1 MATLDYAIV
10 GGGIAGLYVARELA
24 KRHTHAK
31 ISVFEKYRVLGGRIL
46 TFHDKQFQWEEGAGR
61 IHSSHTLTRDLLK
74 EYGLHEISIS
84 DETGWIK
91 TYGSELVPNPFEDSL
106 RSWLPQVQMLPEEIL
121 GTHTLY
127 EILEGIFGTTKA
139 KAFID
144 PFAYRAEVYTLRADL
159 ALRSFTTEMGANQKF
174 SICKEGLDSLIGA
187 LANDCKSRGVT
198 LHTHHA
204 LENLAPE
211 MDGLLTLWFA
221 IGSPSLHDSRS
232 IITVKAKT
240 VICALHADAL
250 RKIPIFKPI
259 PALTHVKMEPLH
271 RIYAVFPP
279 GKNGKI
285 WFEDLPKFVTETRLR
300 YFIPVRPDKGIVMI
314 SYTDAGD
321 SIVWTNI
328 ASGMKPIAEQVLGKV
343 LTDECRRLFPTR
355 EIPYPTLV
363 KSHPWTSGAT
373 YWTPGFYDPNTLSK
387 ETLQP
392 FKDLPNLHICGES
405 FSMRQAWIEGALE
418 NSRALLRIL

>member
-1 MATLDYAIV
+1 M
-10 GGGIAGLYVARELA
+10 
-24 KRHTHAK
+24 
-31 ISVFEKYRVLGGRIL
+31 
-46 TFHDKQFQWEEGAGR
+46 
-61 IHSSHTLTRDLLK
+61 
-74 EYGLHEISIS
+74 
-84 DETGWIK
+84 
-91 TYGSELVPNPFEDSL
+91 
-106 RSWLPQVQMLPEEIL
+106 LPQEIL

-127 EILEGIFGTTKA
+127 EILEGVFGTAKA
-139 KAFID
+139 KTFTD
-144 PFAYRAEVYTLRADL
+144 PFPYRAELFTLRADL
-159 ALRSFTTEMGANQKF
+159 ALGSFTTEMGANQRF
-174 SICKEGLDSLIGA
+174 SICKEGLDSLIDA

-198 LHTHHA
+198 LHTHHS

-211 MDGLLTLWFA
+211 LDDTLTLWFA
-221 IGSPSLHDSRS
+221 TGSPSLHDSR
-232 IITVKAKT
+232 IIKTVQAKN

-250 RKIPIFKPI
+250 RKIPIFKPL
-259 PALTHVKMEPLH
+259 PALTCVKMEPLH

-279 GKNGKI
+279 GKTGKI

-300 YFIPVRPDKGIVMI
+300 YFIPIRPDKGIVMI

-328 ASGMKPIAEQVLGKV
+328 ASGMKPIAEQVLGKL

-355 EIPYPTLV
+355 EIPYPTVV
-363 KSHPWTSGAT
+363 KSHPWKSGAT
-373 YWTPGFYDPNTLSK
+373 YWTPGLYDPYKLSK
-387 ETLQP
+387 ETLTP

>member
-10 GGGIAGLYVARELA
+10 GGGISGLYVARELA

-61 IHSSHTLTRDLLK
+61 IHSSHILTRNLLK
-74 EYGLHEISIS
+74 EYGLHEIPIS

-91 TYGSELVPNPFEDSL
+91 TYGSELLPNPFEDSL
-106 RSWLPQVQMLPEEIL
+106 RAWLPQVQMLPEEIL

-144 PFAYRAEVYTLRADL
+144 PFPYRAEVYTLRADL
-159 ALRSFTTEMGANQKF
+159 AVRSFTTEMGANQRF
-174 SICKEGLDSLIGA
+174 SICKEGLDSLIDA

-211 MDGLLTLWFA
+211 MDGSLTLWFA
-221 IGSPSLHDSRS
+221 TGSPSLHDSRT
-232 IITVKAKT
+232 IITAQAKT

-250 RKIPIFKPI
+250 RKIPIFKPL
-259 PALTHVKMEPLH
+259 PALTCVKMEPLH

-300 YFIPVRPDKGIVMI
+300 YFIPIRPDKGIVMI

-328 ASGMKPIAEQVLGKV
+328 ASGMKPIAEQVLGKL
-343 LTDECRRLFPTR
+343 LTDECRRLFPMR
-355 EIPYPTLV
+355 EIPYPSMV
-363 KSHPWTSGAT
+363 KSHPWSSGAT
-373 YWTPGFYDPNTLSK
+373 YWTPGLYDPNTLSK
-387 ETLQP
+387 ETLTP

>member
-1 MATLDYAIV
+1 MAMLDYAIV

-46 TFHDKQFQWEEGAGR
+46 TFHDKNLQWEEGAGR
-61 IHSSHTLTRDLLK
+61 IHSSHILTHALIK
-74 EYGLHEISIS
+74 EYNLHELPIS
-84 DETGWIK
+84 DESGWIK
-91 TYGSELVPNPFEDSL
+91 TYGSYLVANPFEDSL
-106 RSWLPQVQMLPEEIL
+106 RTWLPQVQMLPQEIL

-127 EILEGIFGTTKA
+127 EILEGIFGSAKA
-139 KAFID
+139 KTFTD
-144 PFAYRAEVYTLRADL
+144 PFPYRAELFTLRADL
-159 ALRSFTTEMGANQKF
+159 ALGSFITEMGANQKF
-174 SICKEGLDSLIGA
+174 SICKEGLDSLIAA
-187 LANDCKSRGVT
+187 LANECKSRGVS
-198 LHTHHA
+198 LHTHYT

-211 MDGLLTLWFA
+211 LDDTLTLWFST
-221 IGSPSLHDSRS
+221 GSPSLHDSRT
-232 IITVKAKT
+232 IKTVQAKN

-250 RKIPIFKPI
+250 RKIPIFKPL
-259 PALTHVKMEPLH
+259 PALTCVKMEPLH

-279 GKNGKI
+279 GKNGNI

-328 ASGMKPIAEQVLGKV
+328 ANGMKPISEQVLGKI

-355 EIPYPTLV
+355 EIPYPTVV
-363 KSHPWTSGAT
+363 KSHPWKSGAT
-373 YWTPGFYDPNTLSK
+373 YWTPGLYDPYKLSK

-392 FKDLPNLHICGES
+392 FRDLPNLFICGES
-405 FSMRQAWIEGALE
+405 FSMKQAWIEGALE

>member
-24 KRHTHAK
+24 KRHTTAT

-46 TFHDKQFQWEEGAGR
+46 TFHDKNLQWEEGAGR
-61 IHSSHTLTRDLLK
+61 IHSSHIYTRDLLR
-74 EYGLHEISIS
+74 EYGLHELHIS
-84 DETGWIK
+84 DESGWVK

-106 RSWLPQVQMLPEEIL
+106 RSWLPQVQVLPSEIL

-127 EILEGIFGTTKA
+127 EVLEGIFGSAKA
-139 KAFID
+139 KTFTD
-144 PFAYRAEVYTLRADL
+144 PFPYRAELFTLRADL
-159 ALRSFTTEMGANQKF
+159 ALGSFTAEMGTTKSF
-174 SICKEGLDSLIGA
+174 YICKEGLDSVIGS
-187 LANDCKSRGVT
+187 LAKECKSRGVK
-198 LHTHHA
+198 LYTHHT

-211 MDGLLTLWFA
+211 MNGSLTLWFST
-221 IGSPSLHDSRS
+221 GSPSLHDSR
-232 IITVKAKT
+232 IIKTIQAKN

-250 RKIPIFKPI
+250 RKIPIFKPL
-259 PALTHVKMEPLH
+259 PALTCVKMEPLH

-279 GKNGKI
+279 GKNGRF
-285 WFEDLPKFVTETRLR
+285 WCEDLPKFVTETRLR
-300 YFIPVRPDKGIVMI
+300 YFIPIRPDKGIVMI

-321 SIVWTNI
+321 SVVWTNI
-328 ASGMKPIAEQVLGKV
+328 ANGTKPIAEQVLGKI
-343 LTDECRRLFPTR
+343 LTDECRQLFPTR

-363 KSHPWTSGAT
+363 KSHPWKSGAT
-373 YWTPGFYDPNTLSK
+373 YWTPGLYTPEIVSK

-392 FKDLPNLHICGES
+392 FKDLPTLFICGES
-405 FSMRQAWIEGALE
+405 FSMKQAWIEGALE

>member
-10 GGGIAGLYVARELA
+10 GGGISGLYVARELA

-46 TFHDKQFQWEEGAGR
+46 TFHEKQFQWEEGAGR
-61 IHSSHTLTRDLLK
+61 IHSSHIVTRDLLK
-74 EYGLHEISIS
+74 EYGLHEIPIS

-91 TYGSELVPNPFEDSL
+91 TYGSELLPNPFEDSL
-106 RSWLPQVQMLPEEIL
+106 RAWLPQVQMLPEEIL

-144 PFAYRAEVYTLRADL
+144 PFPYRAEVYTLRADL
-159 ALRSFTTEMGANQKF
+159 ALRSFTTEMGANQRF
-174 SICKEGLDSLIGA
+174 SICKEGLDSLINA
-187 LANDCKSRGVT
+187 LANDCRSRGVT

-211 MDGLLTLWFA
+211 MDGSLTLWFA
-221 IGSPSLHDSRS
+221 TGSPSLHDSRT
-232 IITVKAKT
+232 IITVEAKT

-250 RKIPIFKPI
+250 KKIPIFKPL
-259 PALTHVKMEPLH
+259 PALTYVKMEPLH

-300 YFIPVRPDKGIVMI
+300 YFIPIRPDKGIVMI

-328 ASGMKPIAEQVLGKV
+328 ASGMKPIAEQVLGKL
-343 LTDECRRLFPTR
+343 LTDECRRLFPMR
-355 EIPYPTLV
+355 EIPYPTMV
-363 KSHPWTSGAT
+363 KSHPWSSGAT
-373 YWTPGFYDPNTLSK
+373 YWTPGLYDPNKLSK

-392 FKDLPNLHICGES
+392 FKDWPNLHICGES